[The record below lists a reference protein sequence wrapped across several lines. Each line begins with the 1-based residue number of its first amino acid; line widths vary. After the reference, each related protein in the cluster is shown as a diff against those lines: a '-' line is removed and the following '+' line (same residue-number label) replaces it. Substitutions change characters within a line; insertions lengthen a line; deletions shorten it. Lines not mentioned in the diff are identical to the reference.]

1 MMSGNFREYNWRDI
15 LRLVM
20 QDAGLQTEDEQ
31 RKRGQTWIIGAGF
44 QPPTHDTDTCIRVQ
58 VYDKPFS
65 ERVKEHVE
73 GK

>member
-20 QDAGLQTEDEQ
+20 EDAGLKTEQD
-31 RKRGQTWIIGAGF
+31 RTSRGESWIYSNI

-58 VYDKPFS
+58 VYDKPFG
-65 ERVKEHVE
+65 ERIKEHAE